1 MLELA
6 LKLELNFELEGH
18 NLPIRAHWKVL
29 SFCLLDLELRK
40 SAQFCVF
47 RALALASRD
56 FSVLES
62 VSHVSQ
68 AGSLFVAAPKSKIQV
83 DSVEFELILFSTGKN
98 N

>member
-1 MLELA
+1 M
-6 LKLELNFELEGH
+6 
-18 NLPIRAHWKVL
+18 

-83 DSVEFELILFSTGKN
+83 DSVEFELILFSTGKKKLIEN
-98 N
+98 TSLEVLISLYLATIVTEN